1 MNVYDFDKTVYDGD
15 SSVDFLIFVYKKH
28 PTLWRF
34 ALVQLFAALKYKLK
48 ITDKT
53 TMKTTIYTYFTGLKD
68 IDAEVDAF
76 WLKHEH
82 KVKDWYKKQRKD
94 DDVIISASPEFLLK
108 PVCERLNVKLIA
120 SIVDKHSGKNL
131 RKNCYGDQ
139 KPIRFEELY
148 SLSDIDEF
156 YSDSYSDDPM
166 AQLAKKSFLVTGNK
180 ITNW

>member
-1 MNVYDFDKTVYDGD
+1 MNVYDFDKTIYDGD

-28 PTLWRF
+28 PTLLRF
-34 ALVQLFAALKYKLK
+34 TFLQLWAALKYKLK

-76 WLKHEH
+76 WLKHEY

-108 PVCERLNVKLIA
+108 PVCDRLNVKLIA
-120 SIVDKHSGKNL
+120 SVVDKHSGKNL

-166 AQLAKKSFLVTGNK
+166 ARLAKKSFLVIGNK

>member
-15 SSVDFLIFVYKKH
+15 SSVDFLIFVYKKY
-28 PTLWRF
+28 PALWMF
-34 ALVQLFAALKYKLK
+34 AFIQLFAALKYKMK

-94 DDVIISASPEFLLK
+94 DDVIISASPEFLLN
-108 PVCERLNVKLIA
+108 PVCERLNVKMIA
-120 SIVDKHSGKNL
+120 SVVDKHTGKNL

-148 SLSDIDEF
+148 SLGDIDEF

-180 ITNW
+180 ISNW

>member
-1 MNVYDFDKTVYDGD
+1 MNVYDFDKTIYDGD
-15 SSVDFLIFVYKKH
+15 SSVDFLLYVYKKH

-34 ALVQLFAALKYKLK
+34 VFIQLLAAVKYKLK

-68 IDAEVDAF
+68 IDAEIDAF
-76 WLKHEH
+76 WKVHEH
-82 KVKDWYKKQRKD
+82 KIKKWYLDQRKD

-108 PVCERLNVKLIA
+108 PVCDRMNVRLIA
-120 SIVDKHSGKNL
+120 SDVDKHSGKNL
-131 RKNCYGDQ
+131 RKNCFGDQ

-148 SLSDIDEF
+148 SLEDIDEF

-166 AQLAKKSFLVTGNK
+166 AKLAKRSFLVTGNK
-180 ITNW
+180 ITDW